1 MNHSLTAGTAWARYR
16 EIAMKNMM
24 TTMRAMTGVMM
35 LGMAI
40 LGGAEA
46 SAAPLV
52 FFGSDGGA
60 GETNNLGDTI
70 AISQHPGW
78 ANPYDGTSWVSY
90 GVTGNPS
97 APGYT
102 VAPNGT
108 VINFYDSFFL
118 PSTTDVAGWLRV
130 MADDSAGVYVN
141 GTLLLPEAS
150 QGGNTYATC
159 SDKPIGCLDS
169 TAVVLNIT
177 PLLQQGN
184 NDLLFSVAQRA
195 GSSLGLNYF
204 GEVNQ
209 VPEPA
214 SMMLIGTGLIG
225 IAARA
230 RKRFGAPRE

>member
-1 MNHSLTAGTAWARYR
+1 M
-16 EIAMKNMM
+16 AMKKMT
-24 TTMRAMTGVMM
+24 TTMRAMTGAMM

-40 LGGAEA
+40 LGASEA

-60 GETNNLGDTI
+60 GEYNNLGDTI

-78 ANPYDGTSWVSY
+78 ANPYDDTSWVSY
-90 GVTGNPS
+90 ANTGNPS
-97 APGYT
+97 SPGYT
-102 VAPNGT
+102 VTPNGM
-108 VINFYDSFFL
+108 VVSFYDSFFL
-118 PSTTDVAGWLRV
+118 PGATDVTGWLRL
-130 MADDSAGVYVN
+130 MADDSASVYVN
-141 GTLLLPEAS
+141 NTLLLPEAS
-150 QGGNTYATC
+150 QIGNTYATC
-159 SDKPIGCLDS
+159 SDTPVGCLDS

-184 NDLLFSVAQRA
+184 NSLMFNVAQRN
-195 GSSLGLNYF
+195 GSSLGLTYF

-214 SMMLIGTGLIG
+214 SMVLLGTGLLG

-230 RKRFGAPRE
+230 RKRKK

>member
-1 MNHSLTAGTAWARYR
+1 
-16 EIAMKNMM
+16 MKKMT
-24 TTMRAMTGVMM
+24 TTMRTMTAML

-40 LGGAEA
+40 LGASEA

-78 ANPYDGTSWVSY
+78 ANPYDSTSWVSY
-90 GVTGNPS
+90 ANTGNPS
-97 APGYT
+97 SPGYT

-108 VINFYDSFFL
+108 VVSFYDSFFL
-118 PSTTDVAGWLRV
+118 PSATDVTGWLRV
-130 MADDSAGVYVN
+130 MADDSSSVFVN
-141 GTLLLPEAS
+141 GTLLMPEAS
-150 QGGNTYATC
+150 SIGNPYATC
-159 SDKPIGCLDS
+159 SNTPIGCLDS
-169 TAVVLNIT
+169 TAVVLDIT
-177 PLLQQGN
+177 PLLQAGN
-184 NDLLFSVAQRA
+184 NNLLFNVGQRA
-195 GSSLGLNYF
+195 GSSLGLNYY

-214 SMMLIGTGLIG
+214 SMILIGTGLIG

-230 RKRFGAPRE
+230 RKRYAAPRE

>member
-1 MNHSLTAGTAWARYR
+1 M
-16 EIAMKNMM
+16 AMKKM
-24 TTMRAMTGVMM
+24 TTMRAMTGAMM

-60 GETNNLGDTI
+60 GESNNFGDTV

-78 ANPYDGTSWVSY
+78 ANPYNSTSWVSY
-90 GVTGNPS
+90 GVTGDPS
-97 APGYT
+97 APGYF
-102 VAPNGT
+102 VPPNGT
-108 VINFYDSFFL
+108 VVNFYDSFFL

-130 MADDSAGVYVN
+130 MADDSTGVYLN
-141 GTLLLPEAS
+141 GTLLLSEAS
-150 QGGNTYATC
+150 QIGNTYTTC
-159 SDKPIGCLDS
+159 SDTPVGCLNS
-169 TAVVLNIT
+169 TSVILDIT

-184 NDLLFSVAQRA
+184 NNLLFSVAQRS
-195 GSSLGLNYF
+195 GVSLGLNYF

-214 SMMLIGTGLIG
+214 SMVLIGTGLLG

-230 RKRFGAPRE
+230 RKRYRAPRE

>member
-1 MNHSLTAGTAWARYR
+1 M
-16 EIAMKNMM
+16 AMKKM
-24 TTMRAMTGVMM
+24 TMTMRAMTGAMM

-40 LGGAEA
+40 LGASEA

-60 GETNNLGDTI
+60 NEYNNLGDTV
-70 AISQHPGW
+70 AISKHPGW
-78 ANPYDGTSWVSY
+78 ADPYNSTSWVSY
-90 GVTGNPS
+90 GNTGNPNS
-97 APGYT
+97 PGYT
-102 VAPNGT
+102 VTPNGA

-118 PSTTDVAGWLRV
+118 PTATDVTGWLRV
-130 MADDSAGVYVN
+130 MADDSASIYLN
-141 GTLLLPEAS
+141 NTLLMPEAP
-150 QGGNTYATC
+150 QAGNNYSTC
-159 SDKPIGCLDS
+159 SDTPVGCLDS
-169 TAVVLNIT
+169 TAVVLNLT

-184 NDLLFSVAQRA
+184 NSLMFSVAQRN

-214 SMMLIGTGLIG
+214 SMMLLGTGLLG

-230 RKRFGAPRE
+230 RKRYSAARK

>member
-1 MNHSLTAGTAWARYR
+1 
-16 EIAMKNMM
+16 MKKMT
-24 TTMRAMTGVMM
+24 TTMRTMTGAMM

-40 LGGAEA
+40 LAGSEA

-60 GETNNLGDTI
+60 GESNSQGDTI

-78 ANPYDGTSWVSY
+78 ASPYDGTSWVSY

-97 APGYT
+97 APGYF
-102 VAPNGT
+102 VPPNGT
-108 VINFYDSFFL
+108 VVSFYDSFFL
-118 PSTTDVAGWLRV
+118 PSTTDATGWLRV
-130 MADDSAGVYVN
+130 MADDSAGVWLN
-141 GTLLLPEAS
+141 GTLLIPEAS
-150 QGGNTYATC
+150 QAGNAYATC
-159 SDKPIGCLDS
+159 SDTPLGCLNS
-169 TAVVLNIT
+169 TAVVLDLT

-184 NDLLFSVAQRA
+184 NNLLFNVAQRN

-230 RKRFGAPRE
+230 RKRFGKPRE

>member
-1 MNHSLTAGTAWARYR
+1 M
-16 EIAMKNMM
+16 AMKKM
-24 TTMRAMTGVMM
+24 TITMRAMTGAMM
-35 LGMAI
+35 LGMA
-40 LGGAEA
+40 LLAGAEA

-60 GETNNLGDTI
+60 GETNSLGDTI
-70 AISQHPGW
+70 AISKHPGW

-90 GVTGNPS
+90 GNTGDPGS
-97 APGYT
+97 PGYF
-102 VAPNGT
+102 VPPNGT
-108 VINFYDSFFL
+108 VVSFYDSFFL
-118 PSTTDVAGWLRV
+118 PSATDVTGWLRV
-130 MADDSAGVYVN
+130 MADDSTGVYVN
-141 GTLLLPEAS
+141 GTLLMPEAS
-150 QGGNTYATC
+150 QVGNTYGTC

-184 NDLLFSVAQRA
+184 NNLLFNVAQRH

-214 SMMLIGTGLIG
+214 SMMLIGTGLLG

-230 RKRFGAPRE
+230 RKRFGAPRQ

>member
-1 MNHSLTAGTAWARYR
+1 
-16 EIAMKNMM
+16 MKKMT
-24 TTMRAMTGVMM
+24 TTMRAMTGAMM
-35 LGMAI
+35 LGMA
-40 LGGAEA
+40 LFAGAEA

-60 GETNNLGDTI
+60 GESNNFGDTV

-78 ANPYDGTSWVSY
+78 ANPYSGTSWVSY
-90 GVTGNPS
+90 GTTGDPS
-97 APGYT
+97 APGYF
-102 VAPNGT
+102 VPSNGT
-108 VINFYDSFFL
+108 VVNFYDSFYL
-118 PSTTDVAGWLRV
+118 PSTTDVTGWMRV
-130 MADDSAGVYVN
+130 MADDSASIYVN
-141 GTLLLPEAS
+141 GTLLMAEAP
-150 QGGNTYATC
+150 QAGNTYATC
-159 SDKPIGCLDS
+159 SDTPVGCLNS
-169 TAVVLNIT
+169 TAVVLDIT

-184 NDLLFSVAQRA
+184 NSLLFNVAQRK

-230 RKRFGAPRE
+230 RKRFGKPRE